1 MPVTLET
8 ESSTRFIR
16 PNDEFRPHFNKA
28 PFQFLHN
35 LADHPLFTLPRL
47 LQLAKTTRQ
56 ERPRDLY
63 YDANSKVRVDQRWD
77 QMGPKPFVVEE
88 ALDRIENSGA
98 WVTLHQ
104 AQKDPEYGALFH
116 QCMRE
121 FEEFTGID
129 FKHVMRVEDALI
141 FITSPD
147 RVTPYHI
154 DRECNFLLQIRGEK
168 TLYVFD
174 QNDREVLPEQ
184 EIERFWAVDNNAGLY
199 KERFQDR
206 ARSYRLVP
214 GNGVHIPVNAPHWVK
229 NDGNV
234 SISLS
239 VNFTWKDSDRANAYR
254 ANFLLRKLGMHP
266 RPPKQSRLIDATKN
280 AVIAVTFVPAFSMA
294 RGTVR
299 LLRRLKGDRGD
310 GFTGQTKK
318 PAMP

>member
-1 MPVTLET
+1 MSTTLEKSPT
-8 ESSTRFIR
+8 TYYIKS
-16 PNDEFRPHFNKA
+16 NDDFRPRFNRE
-28 PFQFLHN
+28 PFPFFHT

-63 YDANSKVRVDQRWD
+63 YDAGNTVRVDQRWD

-88 ALDRIENSGA
+88 ALDRIENCGA

-104 AQKDPEYGALFH
+104 AQKDAEYGALFH

-121 FEEFTGID
+121 FEEFTGINVNE
-129 FKHVMRVEDALI
+129 VMKVEDALI
-141 FITSPD
+141 FITSPN

-174 QNDREVLPEQ
+174 QNDREVLPE
-184 EIERFWAVDNNAGLY
+184 EEVERFWTVDNNAAVY
-199 KERFQDR
+199 KEKFQDR
-206 ARSYRLVP
+206 ARSFRLIP

-229 NDGNV
+229 NDNNV

-266 RPPKQSRLIDATKN
+266 RPPKQSRITDVTKN
-280 AVIAVTFVPAFSMA
+280 AVIAVSFVPAYSMA
-294 RGTVR
+294 RGTIR
-299 LLRRLKGDRGD
+299 LMRKLKGDRGD
-310 GFTGQTKK
+310 GFRGAAKK
-318 PAMP
+318 PVTP